1 MIQLLAAKKK
11 RRSKKEAERL
21 RYLIDVAGEAIV
33 EILHVLALRLSCVH
47 DGVDAGRR
55 HIGVLS
61 RVERHNS
68 ASARLVAC
76 RLAATAARSAVSRT
90 SGSRDD
96 EAVHGGRVCHV
107 VRLRGRRAL
116 VGRLHLC
123 AVCAATLLRE
133 FLVS

>member
-61 RVERHNS
+61 RVERHIS
-68 ASARLVAC
+68 ASARLVGP
-76 RLAATAARSAVSRT
+76 RLAATARSAVGRT

-107 VRLRGRRAL
+107 VRLGARRAL

-133 FLVS
+133 LLVS